1 MKQMKNIYFTIAWII
16 SLIMGIVFCITFV
29 GAIFGIPLLIASSKF
44 NKARKMSDED
54 LVKNRANLLGWGIF
68 LAIVLSPTIILLIVM
83 LILVIMVNSY
93 IKDLEAGRIEEA
105 NKSFGQ
111 AVKDGASKTWTGT
124 KEVFGVKSALEKQKA
139 QLAEL
144 QQMREDGI
152 ISAEEYEAKRK
163 QILGL

>member
-1 MKQMKNIYFTIAWII
+1 MKEIEKIAQLNKKFKDRFKQSRLSSYLAMLTSAII
-16 SLIMGIVFCITFV
+16 IV
-29 GAIFGIPLLIASSKF
+29 
-44 NKARKMSDED
+44 
-54 LVKNRANLLGWGIF
+54 
-68 LAIVLSPTIILLIVM
+68 IVLSPTIILLIVM
-83 LILVIMVNSY
+83 LILVIMVNNY

-111 AVKDGASKTWTGT
+111 AVKDGASKTWSGT

-139 QLAEL
+139 KLAEL